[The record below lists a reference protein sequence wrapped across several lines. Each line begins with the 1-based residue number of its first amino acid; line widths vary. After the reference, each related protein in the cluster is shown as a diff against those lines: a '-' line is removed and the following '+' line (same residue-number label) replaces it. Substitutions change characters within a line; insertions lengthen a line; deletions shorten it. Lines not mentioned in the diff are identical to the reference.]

1 MRYDAVIIGGG
12 PSGASAAIAL
22 ASQGRAVAIVEKS
35 AFPRSKV
42 CGEFISPVNL
52 ALLDRLGVGDR
63 VRDLAGPEVRRLA
76 LFAAGPGIEA
86 PMPRGRGDAF
96 GRALGRDVLDTLLL
110 DAAASAGATVLQ
122 PWQATA
128 AVRDGG
134 DMAVSVE
141 RSGERRTLLAP
152 VLIAAHG
159 SWEPGGLPS
168 QPKRQHLP
176 SDFLGFKAHFSGSAL
191 PPDLMPLLAFPGG
204 YGGMVWADQGRM
216 SLSCCIRRDQL
227 DAIRAAQRGLPAGEA
242 VFRHIVAAC
251 PGVAE
256 VLRHATLDGGWLAA
270 GPIRPGIRDCY
281 AHDIFSVGNVAGES
295 HPIIAEGISM
305 ALQSGWL
312 LASEL
317 ARIAEWNRDGRELAG
332 QRYAAVWHKQFPL
345 RILTASMLAGLATR
359 PLTAGLM
366 HRFVSAFPAS
376 LFVGA
381 RLSGKVSPV
390 PGIG

>member
-12 PSGASAAIAL
+12 PSGASAAVAL

-76 LFAAGPGIEA
+76 LFAAGSGIEA

-141 RSGERRTLLAP
+141 RSSERRTLLAP

-159 SWEPGGLPS
+159 SWEPGGLRS
-168 QPKRQHLP
+168 QPRRQHLP
-176 SDFLGFKAHFSGSAL
+176 SDFLGFKAHFRGSAL
-191 PPDLMPLLAFPGG
+191 PPDLMPLLVFPGG

-216 SLSCCIRRDQL
+216 SLSCCIRRDWL
-227 DAIRAAQRGLPAGEA
+227 DAIRAAQRGLPAGQA
-242 VFRHIVAAC
+242 VFRHIAAAC

-281 AHDIFSVGNVAGES
+281 AYDIFGVGNVAGES

-332 QRYAAVWHKQFPL
+332 QRYAAAWHKQFPL
-345 RILTASMLAGLATR
+345 RILTASVLAGLATR

-366 HRFVSAFPAS
+366 QRFVSAFPAS

-390 PGIG
+390 PGIV